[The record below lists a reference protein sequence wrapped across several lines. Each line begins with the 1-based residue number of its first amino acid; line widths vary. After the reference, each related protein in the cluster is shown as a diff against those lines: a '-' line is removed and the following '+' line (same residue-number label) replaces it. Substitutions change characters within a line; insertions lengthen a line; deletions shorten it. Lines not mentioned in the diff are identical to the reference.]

1 MAAASRLLN
10 RYWGMGGR
18 PGRLLSADPGHKE
31 LYRCVIGP
39 TRQSGYCGRF
49 VSPGIVTV
57 GLNGSVVPIRYFWL
71 ITAPFRCVH
80 YGSHCTY
87 RLDPRGTSL
96 EQWLRWMHLWI
107 LQKTFQVPSGLLLK
121 PNPRINTT
129 APNFTSYAPQ
139 FWNYETEFCNRSA
152 PSTVAAHT
160 NNEMVLRDK
169 SSNYSPEGRVAKL
182 PEPI

>member
-18 PGRLLSADPGHKE
+18 PGRLLSAIPVIRNFIAASSVQPGNPAIAGD
-31 LYRCVIGP
+31 LSAQ
-39 TRQSGYCGRF
+39 T
-49 VSPGIVTV
+49 GIVTV

-71 ITAPFRCVH
+71 ITSPFRCVH

-107 LQKTFQVPSGLLLK
+107 LQKSFQVPSGLLLK

-129 APNFTSYAPQ
+129 APNFTSYAP
-139 FWNYETEFCNRSA
+139 
-152 PSTVAAHT
+152 
-160 NNEMVLRDK
+160 VL
-169 SSNYSPEGRVAKL
+169 EL
-182 PEPI
+182 

>member
-1 MAAASRLLN
+1 MAAASRPLN

-18 PGRLLSADPGHKE
+18 PGRLLSAIPVIRNFIAASSVQPGNPAIAGN
-31 LYRCVIGP
+31 LSAQ
-39 TRQSGYCGRF
+39 T
-49 VSPGIVTV
+49 GIVTV

-107 LQKTFQVPSGLLLK
+107 LQKSFQVPSGLLLK

-129 APNFTSYAPQ
+129 APNFTSYAPSFGIMKQ
-139 FWNYETEFCNRSA
+139 NFVTGRRPA
-152 PSTVAAHT
+152 L
-160 NNEMVLRDK
+160 LRRIQIMK
-169 SSNYSPEGRVAKL
+169 WY
-182 PEPI
+182 